1 MTEKAIIK
9 SSDYDSYKFQLPVKS
24 LLGSKRKSYIFSQ
37 LEKRHPMFCAKN
49 CFDTKIVFAHKK
61 MWALV
66 TVMDNAVLA
75 SYKAKFPGKI
85 LRTQGGDGKKSTFVF
100 APTWLKILV
109 LSCAM
114 TVVVA
119 LCAMMASVNLHNKNV
134 AKNAYG
140 NTLEIGVSE
149 YDTDSVDLAVGA
161 EIYSTPC
168 VTAAEMIETVTSHGG
183 AISSISWCA
192 SLQNNGSGFASLI
205 GFDEPMQHSER
216 VVHRALPIEHLGE
229 KTERMSVKI
238 FGCYPE
244 QFADMENQVSIST
257 IVYDERIPTM
267 TVDFWTAKNDET
279 VPIGG
284 AVTPDSQFEVASDVD
299 AHTVSNVS
307 AGDMEATLVHTASPS
322 PDKMFPKELRT
333 KLLHSPFTLM
343 TEKHEPL
350 ELSFAFSPWRADS
363 CVQFISELQK
373 DFSLFVS
380 SFYFVYAGDSWNGN
394 ITFYEQQPENVGM
407 HNAENVLRQLIT
419 PMTRFAA
426 IAAARKKAGENMET
440 TEVEIQPVV
449 ERRQKIGMTVQSDG
463 TKKVYYKLP
472 DGKIIMEEN

>member
-85 LRTQGGDGKKSTFVF
+85 LRTQGGIGKKSTFVF

-114 TVVVA
+114 AVVVA

-134 AKNAYG
+134 AKNAYES
-140 NTLEIGVSE
+140 TYETGVSE
-149 YDTDSVDLAVGA
+149 YDTASVDLSVDA
-161 EIYSTPC
+161 EIYSTSC
-168 VTAAEMIETVTSHGG
+168 VTTAEMIETVTTHGG
-183 AISSISWCA
+183 AISSISWCD
-192 SLQNNGSGFASLI
+192 SGSGFASLI
-205 GFDEPMQHSER
+205 GFDESTQHNE
-216 VVHRALPIEHLGE
+216 RALHNIDQMGE
-229 KTERMSVKI
+229 KTERMSAKI

-244 QFADMENQVSIST
+244 QFTGMENQVSLST
-257 IVYDERIPTM
+257 VVYDERIPTM
-267 TVDFWTAKNDET
+267 TVDFWTVKNDKT
-279 VPIGG
+279 APIGG
-284 AVTPDSQFEVASDVD
+284 AVTPDSQFEVASDVA

-307 AGDMEATLVHTASPS
+307 AGDMKATLVHTDSPA
-322 PDKMFPKELRT
+322 PAKVFTKELRA
-333 KLLHSPFTLM
+333 KLLQAPFTLM

-449 ERRQKIGMTVQSDG
+449 EHRQKIGMTVQSDG